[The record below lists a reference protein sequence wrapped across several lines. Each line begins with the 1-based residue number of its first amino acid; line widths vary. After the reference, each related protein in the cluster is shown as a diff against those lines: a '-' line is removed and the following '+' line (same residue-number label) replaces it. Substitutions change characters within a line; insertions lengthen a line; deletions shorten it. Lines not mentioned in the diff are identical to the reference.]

1 MGPAVG
7 EVNAVAAHGGD
18 SGLDDV
24 VGHLV
29 DGPVGVD
36 DDEALGLGLSQD
48 EELLAQGGAEGVP
61 LLLEAWTVREAG
73 ERAQE
78 RRRRLGSP

>member
-1 MGPAVG
+1 MGPALG

-29 DGPVGVD
+29 DGPIGVD

-61 LLLEAWTVREAG
+61 LLLEAVLGAATSPCG
-73 ERAQE
+73 PPRASC
-78 RRRRLGSP
+78 RT